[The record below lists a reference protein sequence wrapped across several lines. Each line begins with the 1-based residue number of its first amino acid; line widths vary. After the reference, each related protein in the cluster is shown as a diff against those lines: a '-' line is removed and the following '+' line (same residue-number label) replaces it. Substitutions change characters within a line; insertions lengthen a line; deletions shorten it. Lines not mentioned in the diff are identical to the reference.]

1 MTRLAVLRRTDPV
14 GAVVALTSGVVFLLH
29 GFHGELTRDLGLYA
43 YAGQQVADGVPP
55 YVGVM
60 NRSGPLAHLVPGL
73 GAATARLVGVDDLL
87 GMRVL
92 FLLLS
97 VAVIWAT
104 YVLGRDLFER
114 RVAGVAAAVTVVC
127 LPTIITYA
135 VGGPRE
141 KTTMMLLVTWGLVA
155 MLHRRFWWSGV
166 LVALATLTWQ
176 PVFFPAVVAALLC
189 ALVAPRGERL
199 RAVVAVVGGG
209 AVVTALMLA
218 YFAAVGAVSDFADGF
233 VLIHLRYTYQP
244 GLGDDLRN
252 QWEGLLLGFQET
264 IWIVLAGLV
273 ALLVLGGRNLLSPT
287 RRADPRGRTQIAFA
301 LALLV
306 GLAWSWRVFNGWA
319 DALMLVPFAA
329 VGIGAV
335 VGTVAERLPARVTVG
350 ATGVWVLVTAV
361 IALDFSLAGG
371 SRLLDK
377 QEREVDGFF
386 ALLPPDAT
394 LLSVE
399 APQPLVLTGRTN
411 LTQHQMFRAGLVYYV
426 DDSWPGGIEG
436 YAATVSAD
444 APDVIAV
451 GLDAYFAWVRPIL
464 ADDYTEVGT
473 SPGWTW
479 FVRKE
484 TPPDVL
490 LRMQEAV
497 SG

>member
-1 MTRLAVLRRTDPV
+1 MRVPSGVRRPDAV
-14 GAVVALTSGVVFLLH
+14 GAALALASGVVFLAH
-29 GFHGELTRDLGLYA
+29 GFEGELTRDLGLYA

-73 GAATARLVGVDDLL
+73 GAAGARVLGVDDLL

-92 FLLLS
+92 FWVLS
-97 VAVIWAT
+97 VAMVWAT

-114 RVAGVAAAVTVVC
+114 RLSGVAAAVSLAC
-127 LPTIITYA
+127 LPVIIIYA
-135 VGGPRE
+135 TGGPRE
-141 KTTMMLLVTWGLVA
+141 KTTMMLLLTWALVA
-155 MLHRRFWWSGV
+155 MLRRRFGWSGA

-176 PVFFPAVVAALLC
+176 PVFFPAAVAAVLC
-189 ALVAPRGERL
+189 ALLAPRGERL
-199 RAVVAVVGGG
+199 RGLIAVAGGG
-209 AVVTALMLA
+209 VLVAALMIVW
-218 YFAAVGAVSDFADGF
+218 FAAVGALQDFADGF
-233 VLIHLRYTYQP
+233 AVIHLSYTYQP
-244 GLGDDLRN
+244 GLSDDLER
-252 QWEGLLLGFQET
+252 QWEGLLEGFGDT
-264 IWIVLAGLV
+264 IWIVVAGLV
-273 ALLVLGGRNLLSPT
+273 ALLLLGARNLLSPT
-287 RRADPRGRTQIAFA
+287 RRAEPLGRTQIAFA
-301 LALLV
+301 IALV
-306 GLAWSWRVFNGWA
+306 PGLAWSWRVFNGWG

-329 VGIGAV
+329 VGIAAV
-335 VGTVAERLPARVTVG
+335 ITTLAEHVPARAALAATVT
-350 ATGVWVLVTAV
+350 WVVVTLV
-361 IALDFSLAGG
+361 IAVGFSLNGG
-371 SRLLDK
+371 SRMLEK
-377 QEREVDGFF
+377 QEREVGDFF

-436 YAATVSAD
+436 YADTVRAA

-451 GLDAYFAWVRPIL
+451 GRYAYFAWVDPIL
-464 ADDYTEVGT
+464 AEDYTRVGT

-479 FVRKE
+479 FVRNG

-490 LRMQEAV
+490 VQLQAAV